1 MYTFTRPWRHCLV
14 FDNTFYTTD
23 VMRSYNFFTPFN
35 SAEEN
40 SKWRNTGS
48 PSKWKDR
55 SIIKTMVA
63 DENMLYIG
71 TSRGMVVSIPI
82 DSLKKDTAS
91 ADVLATNGH
100 GSGHMI
106 NGFEV
111 TDENRELALKREL
124 KLSTGSSSTVGSE
137 IKDRQDDS
145 STADGLSSNSSSGLL
160 DEPEEVYLNNCA
172 LALHVQKD
180 SRVRSLLHLKLPIK
194 PPSKL
199 SSSSPS
205 DVGTLYH
212 SLPNLNS
219 SFGSRT
225 AISPP
230 IMSYRSLII
239 SSGKGHME
247 YSEDPEPEDT
257 GVLPTN
263 YNALRE
269 RNEAYQLLVWG
280 HRNAAKYQ
288 YS

>member
-1 MYTFTRPWRHCLV
+1 MHAHYA
-14 FDNTFYTTD
+14 
-23 VMRSYNFFTPFN
+23 
-35 SAEEN
+35 AEEN
-40 SKWRNTGS
+40 SKWRESKS

-55 SIIKTMVA
+55 SVIKTMVA
-63 DENMLYIG
+63 DENMLYVG
-71 TSRGMVVSIPI
+71 TSRGMVIAIPI
-82 DSLKKDTAS
+82 DSLKKKDPADTLPIANGHVS
-91 ADVLATNGH
+91 DHMTGHMTNG
-100 GSGHMI
+100 
-106 NGFEV
+106 FDE
-111 TDENRELALKREL
+111 TDEGREAALKREL
-124 KLSTGSSSTVGSE
+124 KLSAAKEDDTNVLRSS
-137 IKDRQDDS
+137 
-145 STADGLSSNSSSGLL
+145 SSSGLF
-160 DEPEEVYLNNCA
+160 DEPEEVYLDNCA

-199 SSSSPS
+199 SSPSHSS
-205 DVGTLYH
+205 DTGALYH

-225 AISPP
+225 TISPP
-230 IMSYRSLII
+230 IMSYRSLVI
-239 SSGKGHME
+239 SAGKGHME

-288 YS
+288 YY

>member
-1 MYTFTRPWRHCLV
+1 MCSPRDLC
-14 FDNTFYTTD
+14 FYTAYKPWELVNNNITY
-23 VMRSYNFFTPFN
+23 SPIFFSLCTRA
-35 SAEEN
+35 AEEN
-40 SKWRNTGS
+40 SKWREAKS

-55 SIIKTMVA
+55 SVIKTMVA
-63 DENMLYIG
+63 DESMLYVG
-71 TSRGMVVSIPI
+71 TSRGMVVAIPI
-82 DSLKKDTAS
+82 DSLKKES
-91 ADVLATNGH
+91 ADILPVTNGH
-100 GSGHMI
+100 GSDHMT
-106 NGFEV
+106 NGFDE
-111 TDENRELALKREL
+111 TDEDREIALKREL
-124 KLSTGSSSTVGSE
+124 KLSTTASHSTGGDGERNHEEDTDGLRSSS
-137 IKDRQDDS
+137 
-145 STADGLSSNSSSGLL
+145 SSSGLL
-160 DEPEEVYLNNCA
+160 DEPEEVYLGNCA

-194 PPSKL
+194 PPSQL
-199 SSSSPS
+199 SSPS
-205 DVGTLYH
+205 HSDAGALYH

-225 AISPP
+225 TISPP
-230 IMSYRSLII
+230 IMSYRSLVI
-239 SSGKGHME
+239 SAGKGHME